1 MAQPQHA
8 KEHLA
13 DGAEFEYP
21 IKNTLYDLVTV
32 MSHCG
37 KSIEVLDEYLKDARA
52 ANDHEVVDLF
62 EKIRDSEINNC
73 RMSKDLL
80 DRMVK
85 AGEVLST
92 SASIASATPSL
103 SLSATTA

>member
-1 MAQPQHA
+1 MAQQQHP
-8 KEHLA
+8 KERGSN
-13 DGAEFEYP
+13 GAESEYP

-37 KSIEVLDEYLKDARA
+37 KSIEALDEYLKDARA
-52 ANDHEVVDLF
+52 ANEREVAELF
-62 EKIRDSEINNC
+62 EKIRDSEANNC

-85 AGEVLST
+85 AGKF
-92 SASIASATPSL
+92 
-103 SLSATTA
+103 

>member
-1 MAQPQHA
+1 MAQHTRSTAIGPEGSEG
-8 KEHLA
+8 K
-13 DGAEFEYP
+13 YP

-37 KSIEVLDEYLKDARA
+37 KSIEVLDEYLQDARKS
-52 ANDHEVVDLF
+52 NETEIVDLF
-62 EKIRDSEINNC
+62 ERIRDSEVSNC

-85 AGEVLST
+85 AGKF
-92 SASIASATPSL
+92 
-103 SLSATTA
+103 

>member
-1 MAQPQHA
+1 MAQHTPSNQR
-8 KEHLA
+8 
-13 DGAEFEYP
+13 GAEDSEFKYP

-37 KSIEVLDEYLKDARA
+37 KSIEVLDEYLQDARKT
-52 ANDHEVVDLF
+52 NETEIVDLF
-62 EKIRDSEINNC
+62 ERIRDSEVNNC

-85 AGEVLST
+85 SGKF
-92 SASIASATPSL
+92 
-103 SLSATTA
+103 